1 MRIDEEPPLT
11 LERTSAAL
19 AGPESVR
26 LYPDGP
32 KARNSDGSQVMK
44 GLPGGGLVAARMC
57 WTALGELA
65 PILGFDPSR
74 NQVAGQVGRRRR
86 YASRD
91 WMIRARAV
99 PVAVALLAVI
109 ALIAVVL
116 LQSEARDSRGAELKL
131 ANLKAALTGLQSAPF
146 QASPS
151 TGGSPAR
158 ARTLIR
164 DDKDQISAALGS
176 LRKDSPPPS
185 LSMIAAPLRAN
196 YAALDRIYLI
206 GASGADYGSRADHF
220 AGLATRADDRVKV
233 ALAAASDDYDGLAST
248 AETHTTEGSA
258 LTIGLLLAAFLFFY
272 RRSTRS
278 RRSAQRLA
286 GEAQRLA
293 EENESLAA
301 SATREART
309 DALTGL
315 GNRRALADHLAAES
329 QHLSG
334 APELA
339 LALFD
344 LDGFK
349 QYNDTF
355 GHPAGDSLLARLGE
369 RLGLAVGESGSAYRM
384 GGDEF
389 CLLARIEPVEGEA
402 LVQRGAAALQEVG
415 EGFRI
420 ECSYGLALMPAEAR
434 STEEA
439 LQLADRRL
447 YEDKAGRSSAGRQS
461 ADVLLEVM
469 NERSPDLREHI
480 RGVAEQAAATAERLS
495 LPEHEISRI
504 ALAAE
509 LHDIGKAAIPD
520 SILNKPEGLDEGEV
534 LFMNSHTVI
543 GERIVLAAPSLA
555 PLGDLVR
562 SSHEHFD
569 GGGYPDGL
577 RGLEIHRGAA
587 IIAVCDAFDAMVGGR
602 PYRGAIGVGA
612 AVEELRR
619 CTGTQFEPD
628 VVDAFLGVLAD
639 TGSTVSL
646 A

>member
-1 MRIDEEPPLT
+1 
-11 LERTSAAL
+11 
-19 AGPESVR
+19 
-26 LYPDGP
+26 
-32 KARNSDGSQVMK
+32 
-44 GLPGGGLVAARMC
+44 
-57 WTALGELA
+57 
-65 PILGFDPSR
+65 
-74 NQVAGQVGRRRR
+74 
-86 YASRD
+86 
-91 WMIRARAV
+91 MIRARAV

-109 ALIAVVL
+109 ALVAVLL

-158 ARTLIR
+158 ARALIG
-164 DDKDQISAALGS
+164 DDKDQISAALVG
-176 LRKDSPPPS
+176 LRADSPPPS
-185 LSMIAAPLRAN
+185 LAMIAAPLRAN
-196 YAALDRIYLI
+196 YAALERIYAI

-233 ALAAASDDYDGLAST
+233 ALAAAGDDYDGLAST
-248 AETHTTEGSA
+248 AETRAVEGSA
-258 LTIGLLLAAFLFFY
+258 LTVGVLLAAFLFFY

-278 RRSAQRLA
+278 RRDAQRLA
-286 GEAQRLA
+286 TRAQRLA
-293 EENESLAA
+293 EENRSLAV

-329 QHLSG
+329 PRRSG
-334 APELA
+334 SSELA

-369 RLGLAVGESGSAYRM
+369 RLRLAIGESGSAYRM

-389 CLLARIEPVEGEA
+389 CLLARIGPAEGEA
-402 LVQRGAAALQEVG
+402 LVQRGATALQEVG

-434 STEEA
+434 SAEEA

-447 YEDKAGRSSAGRQS
+447 YEDKSGCSSAGRQS

-469 NERSPDLREHI
+469 NERSPELREHI
-480 RGVAEQAAATAERLS
+480 RGVAEQAGATAGRLGMAG
-495 LPEHEISRI
+495 HEISRV

-520 SILNKPEGLDEGEV
+520 SILDKPDRLDENEAR
-534 LFMNSHTVI
+534 FMHSHTVI

-555 PLGDLVR
+555 ALGDLVR
-562 SSHEHFD
+562 SSHERFD

-577 RGLEIHRGAA
+577 RGPEIPRGAA

-602 PYRGAIGVGA
+602 PYRGAIGVGE
-612 AVEELRR
+612 AVDELRR
-619 CTGTQFEPD
+619 CSGTQFEPA
-628 VVDAFLGVLAD
+628 VVDAFLGVLSD
-639 TGSTVSL
+639 TGSMVGS